1 MNVSTPRHPRTSQ
14 HRSASSTHGPARL
27 LEHGTHRAPTARP
40 RRDPD
45 AVSPVEFVEPDH
57 TRPAP
62 EHHPRADRSADTMRR
77 LRAPFTPGAAEASGT
92 R

>member
-1 MNVSTPRHPRTSQ
+1 M
-14 HRSASSTHGPARL
+14 
-27 LEHGTHRAPTARP
+27 
-40 RRDPD
+40 
-45 AVSPVEFVEPDH
+45 SPVEFVEPDH